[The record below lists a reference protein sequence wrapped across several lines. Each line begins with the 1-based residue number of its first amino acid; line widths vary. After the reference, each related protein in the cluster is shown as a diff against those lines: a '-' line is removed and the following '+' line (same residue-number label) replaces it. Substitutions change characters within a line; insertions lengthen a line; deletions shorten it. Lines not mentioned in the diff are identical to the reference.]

1 MTLQEIINAKEGDH
15 FEFKKA
21 ENRYDIDEGAKY
33 LSAMSIYDGG
43 RLVLVLQTSSRVK
56 LWVAFYYLLSFS

>member
-1 MTLQEIINAKEGDH
+1 MTLNELLNAPEGHH

-33 LSAMSIYDGG
+33 LSAMSNRGGG
-43 RLVLVLQTSSRVK
+43 RLVLGITDKRPRKVVGSK
-56 LWVAFYYLLSFS
+56 ACP